1 MSARTGDAKPGGE
14 NGKKIPKGFF
24 DSPKADKDPKEVLHP
39 KEERTTDVSGQK
51 EAAREAAKKAE
62 VAAAREKEARAF
74 IAAKKTEAL
83 AKAQAAMEVT
93 QKAQAG
99 ETKTRHGAK
108 TAGDSGKSSDSDE
121 DPLYD
126 LD

>member
-1 MSARTGDAKPGGE
+1 MSE
-14 NGKKIPKGFF
+14 
-24 DSPKADKDPKEVLHP
+24 
-39 KEERTTDVSGQK
+39 QK
-51 EAAREAAKKAE
+51 TRS
-62 VAAAREKEARAF
+62 RQF
-74 IAAKKTEAL
+74 IAAKKNEAL

>member
-1 MSARTGDAKPGGE
+1 
-14 NGKKIPKGFF
+14 
-24 DSPKADKDPKEVLHP
+24 
-39 KEERTTDVSGQK
+39 
-51 EAAREAAKKAE
+51 
-62 VAAAREKEARAF
+62 
-74 IAAKKTEAL
+74 
-83 AKAQAAMEVT
+83 MEVT